1 MRCWRTW
8 QARAS
13 RDPDAIRIVPIPPL
27 LVRALQEHI
36 KEFATATDGR
46 LFRNERGGIL
56 GSTTYSRVWEEARQ
70 LAFTPAQAASP
81 LAGRPYDLRHA
92 ALTTW
97 LNAGIGPAEVSKR
110 AGNTVEV
117 LLRRYAGCLDN
128 QADSINRRIEHAL
141 DDAGPEIEPGA

>member
-1 MRCWRTW
+1 
-8 QARAS
+8 
-13 RDPDAIRIVPIPPL
+13 L
-27 LVRALQEHI
+27 
-36 KEFATATDGR
+36 
-46 LFRNERGGIL
+46 
-56 GSTTYSRVWEEARQ
+56 
-70 LAFTPAQAASP
+70 P

-92 ALTTW
+92 PLTTW

-110 AGNTVEV
+110 AGNTVKV

>member
-56 GSTTYSRVWEEARQ
+56 GSTTYSRVLTDTEVVGQ
-70 LAFTPAQAASP
+70 L
-81 LAGRPYDLRHA
+81 LCY
-92 ALTTW
+92 
-97 LNAGIGPAEVSKR
+97 E
-110 AGNTVEV
+110 
-117 LLRRYAGCLDN
+117 
-128 QADSINRRIEHAL
+128 
-141 DDAGPEIEPGA
+141 

>member
-1 MRCWRTW
+1 V
-8 QARAS
+8 ARHVLPGPEGA
-13 RDPDAIRIVPIPPL
+13 DPDAIRVVPIPPM
-27 LVRALQEHI
+27 LVRALQEQI
-36 KEFATATDGR
+36 SEFGHSADGR
-46 LFRNERGGIL
+46 LFANERGGIP

-70 LAFTPAQAASP
+70 VTFTPAQVASP

-128 QADSINRRIEHAL
+128 QADSINRRIEQAL
-141 DDAGPEIEPGA
+141 EGAGLEMEPEA